1 MQQKRRSDWKRY
13 EKIAIRL
20 ESGFLNKRFV
30 NVTMVDVV
38 FCFLFFLLT
47 FDSCFRQEILRNQE

>member
-38 FCFLFFLLT
+38 FCFLFFLADVRFLFPPGNLT
-47 FDSCFRQEILRNQE
+47 